1 MTSLFVH
8 VEVKS
13 RKMKHLEVCKMF
25 CYIEWM
31 STPRMITKTLKL
43 RIKERHAK
51 VLQMM
56 ASQVNQV
63 WNFCNE
69 LSYRAILERQQWFS
83 GFDLQKYT
91 AGFSQCDGILIGS
104 ATVQEVCKEYALRRK
119 QFKKSK
125 LRWRVSDPQKSKY
138 SLGWIPFKGPSIR
151 YHNGQLAFAGHRFN
165 LWDSY
170 GLSNY
175 VLKAGCFTQDP
186 RGRWYVCITVE
197 VATKESTATQSVGID
212 PGCHTAFTC
221 SDGTTLQ
228 GHWYRDLQKKLGQAQ
243 RAHKKD
249 RARAIHAQIANQRKN
264 ALHHFTT
271 DLVRRFGAIFVG
283 DISSQW
289 ALAGPLAKSAQDASW
304 AMCKKMLDY
313 KSRAAG
319 VFYEEVKEHFTT
331 QTCSS
336 CKHLPPESP
345 RGRAGLGIRQWTC
358 GACGTLHDRDVN
370 SAKNIVARGH
380 SRLAEGIF
388 VL

>member
-8 VEVKS
+8 VEVES
-13 RKMKHLEVCKMF
+13 RKMKHLAVSKMF
-25 CYIEWM
+25 CYIESM
-31 STPRMITKTLKL
+31 SIPRMSTKTLKL

-69 LSYRAILERQQWFS
+69 LSYRAIRERQQWLS

-91 AGFSQCDGILIGS
+91 AGFSKCDGILIGS
-104 ATVQEVCKEYALRRK
+104 ATIQEVCKEYALRRK

-151 YHNGQLAFAGHRFN
+151 YHNGQLAFADHRFN

-221 SDGTTLQ
+221 SDGTKLQ

-249 RARAIHAQIANQRKN
+249 RARAIHAKIANQRKN

-345 RGRAGLGIRQWTC
+345 RGRAGLGIRQWKC
-358 GACGTLHDRDVN
+358 SACGTLHDRDVN
-370 SAKNIVARGH
+370 AAKNIVARGH

>member
-1 MTSLFVH
+1 
-8 VEVKS
+8 
-13 RKMKHLEVCKMF
+13 MKHLAVSKMF
-25 CYIEWM
+25 CYIESM
-31 STPRMITKTLKL
+31 SIPRMSTKTLKL

-69 LSYRAILERQQWFS
+69 LSYRAIRERQQWLS

-91 AGFSQCDGILIGS
+91 AGFSKCDGILIGS

-249 RARAIHAQIANQRKN
+249 RARAIHAKIANQRKN

-345 RGRAGLGIRQWTC
+345 RGRAGLGIRQWKC
-358 GACGTLHDRDVN
+358 SACGTLHDRDVN
-370 SAKNIVARGH
+370 AAKNIVARGH

>member
-8 VEVKS
+8 VEVES
-13 RKMKHLEVCKMF
+13 RKMKHLAVSKMF
-25 CYIEWM
+25 CYIESM
-31 STPRMITKTLKL
+31 SIPRMSTKTLKL

-69 LSYRAILERQQWFS
+69 LSYRAIRERQQWLS

-91 AGFSQCDGILIGS
+91 AGFSKCDGILIGS

-221 SDGTTLQ
+221 SDGTKLQ

-249 RARAIHAQIANQRKN
+249 RARAIHAKIANQRKN

-313 KSRAAG
+313 KSHAAG

-345 RGRAGLGIRQWTC
+345 RGRAGLGIRQWKC
-358 GACGTLHDRDVN
+358 SACGTLHDRDVN
-370 SAKNIVARGH
+370 AAKNIVARGH

>member
-13 RKMKHLEVCKMF
+13 RKMKHLATRKMF
-25 CYIEWM
+25 CYIESM
-31 STPRMITKTLKL
+31 SAPRMITKTLKL

-51 VLQMM
+51 VLQLM

-69 LSYRAILERQQWFS
+69 LSSRSIRERQQWLS

-91 AGFSQCDGILIGS
+91 AGFSKCDGILIGS

-186 RGRWYVCITVE
+186 RGR
-197 VATKESTATQSVGID
+197 
-212 PGCHTAFTC
+212 
-221 SDGTTLQ
+221 
-228 GHWYRDLQKKLGQAQ
+228 
-243 RAHKKD
+243 
-249 RARAIHAQIANQRKN
+249 
-264 ALHHFTT
+264 
-271 DLVRRFGAIFVG
+271 
-283 DISSQW
+283 
-289 ALAGPLAKSAQDASW
+289 
-304 AMCKKMLDY
+304 
-313 KSRAAG
+313 
-319 VFYEEVKEHFTT
+319 
-331 QTCSS
+331 
-336 CKHLPPESP
+336 
-345 RGRAGLGIRQWTC
+345 
-358 GACGTLHDRDVN
+358 
-370 SAKNIVARGH
+370 
-380 SRLAEGIF
+380 
-388 VL
+388 